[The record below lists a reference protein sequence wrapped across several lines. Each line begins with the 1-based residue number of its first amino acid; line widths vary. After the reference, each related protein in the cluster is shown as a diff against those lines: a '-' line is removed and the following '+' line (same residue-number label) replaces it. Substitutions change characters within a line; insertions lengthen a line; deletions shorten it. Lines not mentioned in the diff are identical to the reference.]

1 MFWQQV
7 SEQRVSEQQVSEQQV
22 SEQRVSHCQN
32 KTRLSGQKIPEAQ
45 IQTWVFWM
53 DI

>member
-1 MFWQQV
+1 MFWQQVSEQQV
-7 SEQRVSEQQVSEQQV
+7 SEQRVSEQQ
-22 SEQRVSHCQN
+22 VSHCQN